1 MSPIR
6 VVIADDEP
14 YVREGLLE
22 FLQQDPDVEIV
33 AECPDGPATVAAIER
48 TRPDAIFLDV
58 RMPGLDGFEV
68 LDRLPEGSLPL
79 VVFVTAHDD
88 YALKAFDVHAVDY
101 LLKPFDHERVKRA
114 VGRIRTRIDD
124 GADPLI
130 ERRLRAAMEAI
141 ARRGR
146 ESEQIVVHIGVR
158 TVVVDVEEIDW
169 IEADGNYVR
178 LRTGERS
185 YLARETMRDLE
196 ERLATHGFMRIHR
209 STLVAWRRVREVRT
223 SREGGTEVV
232 LRDGTRLAASET
244 GARRLR
250 RRLRE

>member
-1 MSPIR
+1 MSAIR

-14 YVREGLLE
+14 YVREGLRE
-22 FLQQDPDVEIV
+22 FLDLESDVEIV
-33 AECPDGPATVAAIER
+33 AACPDGPATVSAIGR
-48 TRPDAIFLDV
+48 DRPDVVFLDV

-68 LDRLPEGSLPL
+68 LDRVPAGSSPL

-88 YALKAFDVHAVDY
+88 YALEAFDVHAVDY
-101 LLKPFDHERVKRA
+101 LLKPFDRERVARA
-114 VGRIRTRIDD
+114 MGRVRERLD
-124 GADPLI
+124 GGLDPLV

-146 ESEQIVVHIGVR
+146 ESEQIVVHIGTR
-158 TVVVDVEEIDW
+158 TVLVDVEEIDW

-178 LRTGERS
+178 LRSGERS

-196 ERLATHGFMRIHR
+196 ERLAVHGFVRIHR
-209 STLVAWRRVREVRT
+209 STLVAWRRVREIRT
-223 SREGGTEVV
+223 TREGTTEVV
-232 LRDGTRLAASET
+232 LRDGSRLAASQS